1 MQHYRNV
8 IEKKE
13 TEESNI
19 SPQRKKCPYSGIF
32 WSVFSRTWA
41 EYGEIRSIS
50 PYAVRMQ
57 ENTDHKK
64 SEYGHFS
71 WSVYFL
77 SFSFYLGF
85 LSRTFKIHR
94 TAGKWVGYL
103 FNFSLPLPPTLQ
115 ALRRQP
121 GNYCRE
127 LTSAHSQQ
135 PYSNR
140 EPLVSERKLL
150 TTKLCAV
157 KIGPQ
162 IGSPVSWLIC

>member
-32 WSVFSRTWA
+32 WSVFSRTWD

-64 SEYGHFS
+64 SEYGHFL

-94 TAGKWVGYL
+94 TAGKWVRYL
-103 FNFSLPLPPTLQ
+103 FNFSLPLPPNLQ
-115 ALRRQP
+115 ALRR
-121 GNYCRE
+121 
-127 LTSAHSQQ
+127 
-135 PYSNR
+135 
-140 EPLVSERKLL
+140 
-150 TTKLCAV
+150 
-157 KIGPQ
+157 
-162 IGSPVSWLIC
+162 